1 MGGPRKRSNMI
12 PLQAYAEPTAWVV
25 VALCIVM
32 VFVVLFGF
40 IWAYGKLRE
49 GPDLERE
56 FEGPG
61 RPGV

>member
-1 MGGPRKRSNMI
+1 MI
-12 PLQAYAEPTAWVV
+12 PLQAFTDSTALAV
-25 VALCIVM
+25 VALNVVM

-49 GPDLERE
+49 GPEPDHEPELEE
-56 FEGPG
+56 PG

>member
-1 MGGPRKRSNMI
+1 MI
-12 PLQAYAEPTAWVV
+12 PLQAYAGPTAMAV
-25 VALCIVM
+25 VALSIVM

-40 IWAYGKLRE
+40 IWAYGKIRE
-49 GPDLERE
+49 GPDLEGE